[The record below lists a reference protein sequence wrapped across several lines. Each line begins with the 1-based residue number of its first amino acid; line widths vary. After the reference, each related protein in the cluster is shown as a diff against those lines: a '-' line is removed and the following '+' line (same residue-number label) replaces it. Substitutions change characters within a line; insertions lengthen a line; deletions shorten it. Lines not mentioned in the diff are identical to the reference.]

1 MGREAILLPGIA
13 LVGFGKFGSSVH
25 HSVHRSVHRSVHYKR
40 LLNRRVNNQGARAW
54 SQVVRTGA
62 TCAQ

>member
-13 LVGFGKFGSSVH
+13 LVSFGKFGSSVH